1 MEIYNKKKNGYIEVW
16 LTNQEQEEIDRTE
29 LTQQILF
36 NVQSKKCRIIFFLS
50 GKEDIYKCT
59 ENLITSNVLK

>member
-1 MEIYNKKKNGYIEVW
+1 MEIYNKKKYGYIEVW
-16 LTNQEQEEIDRTE
+16 LTNQEQEEIDRMA
-29 LTQQILF
+29 LTQQILS
-36 NVQSKKCRIIFFLS
+36 NIQSKKCRVVFFLS